1 MAHLLLAV
9 IYASFIS
16 LGLPDALP
24 GSAWP
29 ALHLELG
36 VPISYAGIISM
47 IITAGTVVSSL
58 MSDRMTYKLGTGKLT
73 AFSVAMTALALLGFS
88 ISNSF
93 WMLCLWAV
101 PYGLGAGSVDASLCN
116 YVALHYESRHMSWLH
131 CMWGVGASIGPY
143 IMGFVLSGGQHWT
156 AGYRIVGII
165 QIALSAFLLS
175 TLKKWKS
182 SRSISEKTTE
192 KGSKPMKLHD
202 AIRIPGAKEVMI
214 TFFCYCAVEQTAAL
228 WASSYLAIYKGVPA
242 ETAAFFASMFFI
254 GIAAGRAMNGFLT
267 IKFSDL
273 QLIRAG
279 QGIILL
285 GIIAML
291 LPFGKIISLA
301 GLMLVGLGCAPIYP
315 CMLHST
321 PVHFGAERSQ
331 ALTGIQ
337 MASAYT
343 GTTLMAPL
351 FGLIADHVSLALLP
365 LYLLLCL
372 VIMVAM
378 HERMLKTIREI

>member
-16 LGLPDALP
+16 LGLPDALL

-192 KGSKPMKLHD
+192 KGSKPMKLRD

-242 ETAAFFASMFFI
+242 EMAAFFASMFFI

-285 GIIAML
+285 GIVAML